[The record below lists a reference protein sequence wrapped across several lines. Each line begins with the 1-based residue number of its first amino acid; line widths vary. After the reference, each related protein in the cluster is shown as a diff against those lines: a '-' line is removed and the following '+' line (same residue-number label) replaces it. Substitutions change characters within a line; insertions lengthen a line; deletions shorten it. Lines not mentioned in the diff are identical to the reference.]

1 MSRYIMKKSE
11 SESVETTGFR
21 DKRAKTST
29 FIIDLAG
36 NFLPIQLNCGSST
49 DRSLLKVDFPKGF

>member
-1 MSRYIMKKSE
+1 MKKSE